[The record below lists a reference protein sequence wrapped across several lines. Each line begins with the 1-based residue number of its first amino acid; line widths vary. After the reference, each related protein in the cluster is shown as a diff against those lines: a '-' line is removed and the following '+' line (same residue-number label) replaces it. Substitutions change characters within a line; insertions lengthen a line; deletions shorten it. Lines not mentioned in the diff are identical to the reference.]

1 MGASASDPAPS
12 RLQAELRPLAK
23 RKLKYVSCK
32 CPSHVPHQ
40 LSRLPITPEKL
51 SSSFRAADRSMVRP
65 RSSEGPTCADT
76 LPDSDRKP
84 PSSLAE
90 SSSSVAPVSA
100 LHVTGRGHA
109 HRRLVSFN
117 GAGAGWPRKTITSI
131 GFGGSAPSFN
141 GAGAGW
147 PRKTPVDRTHEAE
160 RDRFNGAGAGW
171 PRKT

>member
-23 RKLKYVSCK
+23 RKLKYVSCT

-117 GAGAGWPRKTITSI
+117 GAGAGWPRKTARSST
-131 GFGGSAPSFN
+131 GQGRWLAGQVARGVATPAGG
-141 GAGAGW
+141 
-147 PRKTPVDRTHEAE
+147 TPQTYSTNIQFQRLFHFQRT
-160 RDRFNGAGAGW
+160 
-171 PRKT
+171 

>member
-117 GAGAGWPRKTITSI
+117 GAGAGWPRKTTDSLIPPTSVGYI
-131 GFGGSAPSFN
+131 GGFN

-147 PRKTPVDRTHEAE
+147 PRKTC
-160 RDRFNGAGAGW
+160 
-171 PRKT
+171 

>member
-23 RKLKYVSCK
+23 RKLKYVSCT

-117 GAGAGWPRKTITSI
+117 GAGAGWPRKTTCRS
-131 GFGGSAPSFN
+131 GSPAAATRGFN

-147 PRKTPVDRTHEAE
+147 PRKTGQLSRNPSPTV
-160 RDRFNGAGAGW
+160 
-171 PRKT
+171 

>member
-23 RKLKYVSCK
+23 RKLKYVSCT

-117 GAGAGWPRKTITSI
+117 GAGAGWPRKTATTTRSCISCRTASM
-131 GFGGSAPSFN
+131 GPGPDGP
-141 GAGAGW
+141 GK
-147 PRKTPVDRTHEAE
+147 RKNPVPAVRL
-160 RDRFNGAGAGW
+160 F
-171 PRKT
+171 